1 MALQS
6 RGFEVTNI
14 PRAQGIDFN
23 LQPGQFAAGLN
34 SGIGAYNAFS
44 NIAEE
49 VRDRPLRQRERE
61 SRLAQIEAEAQM
73 APARRQLT
81 EIQLAKAGLPEDI
94 ATGSTV
100 VRVPREGAPDQYDL
114 VEQVEGF
121 TFDPVAQQRTPFKRA
136 GKMVTSAEEL
146 EDQKAMRAVQ
156 RSQVQASLDKA
167 KADKVYRDDIL
178 AIRKQQQG
186 LSREK
191 FEEEKRR
198 ADEMAKQANLVHI
211 LGEVDGVLYS
221 TFVSKSDGKIV
232 SRAPL
237 GVGAVRGVDFF
248 NQQMGNKLPT
258 PTTITRGQ
266 PAQTGGNPPPPPPS
280 PPPSPAPQ
288 AAPKAKPLSIG
299 VLDSVDEDG
308 NEIVT
313 ESAMTYDQGLPV
325 FPQNTLST
333 SKGYKIIPR

>member
-73 APARRQLT
+73 VPVRRQLT

-94 ATGSTV
+94 VTGSTV
-100 VRVPREGAPDQYDL
+100 VRVPREGVPDQYDM
-114 VEQVEGF
+114 VEQIEGS
-121 TFDPVAQQRTPFKRA
+121 TFDPITGQRTPFKRY
-136 GKMVTSAEEL
+136 GKMVTSAEEIADRAMRRNAETERIAASREESQANAAARAEANRIKNEQL
-146 EDQKAMRAVQ
+146 ALAQRKFEAAEKQYAIEAENKGLTATRGTDENGNLVVMYTHPKRGLVATLGADAEIRPVQKASIFDQLISGSA
-156 RSQVQASLDKA
+156 
-167 KADKVYRDDIL
+167 
-178 AIRKQQQG
+178 
-186 LSREK
+186 
-191 FEEEKRR
+191 
-198 ADEMAKQANLVHI
+198 
-211 LGEVDGVLYS
+211 
-221 TFVSKSDGKIV
+221 
-232 SRAPL
+232 
-237 GVGAVRGVDFF
+237 
-248 NQQMGNKLPT
+248 PT
-258 PTTITRGQ
+258 PVA
-266 PAQTGGNPPPPPPS
+266 PA
-280 PPPSPAPQ
+280 PASTPQ

-308 NEIVT
+308 NEIGT